1 MNFTIETSTQ
11 YNVNLNLVTKP
22 YELGKYL
29 GVKNN
34 LITEVTCTDINEDL
48 VIEDKSFVDVKL
60 MLEDNRGKL
69 YELDYFTNLYLV
81 SLNNNLFY

>member
-1 MNFTIETSTQ
+1 MNFTIETTTQ
-11 YNVNLNLVTKP
+11 YNLNLDLTIKP

-29 GVKNN
+29 GVKDN
-34 LITEVTCTDINEDL
+34 LITEVTCIDINEDL
-48 VIEDKSFVDVKL
+48 VIDDKSFVDVKL

-81 SLNNNLFY
+81 TLNNNLFY

>member
-1 MNFTIETSTQ
+1 MNFTIETTTQ

-29 GVKNN
+29 GVKDN
-34 LITEVTCTDINEDL
+34 LITEVTCIDMNEDL
-48 VIEDKSFVDVKL
+48 DGSDVKL
-60 MLEDNRGKL
+60 MLEDNRGKW

-81 SLNNNLFY
+81 SLNNNLFF

>member
-29 GVKNN
+29 GVKDN
-34 LITEVTCTDINEDL
+34 LIIEVTCIDILNDL
-48 VIEDKSFVDVKL
+48 VIDDGAFGDVKL
-60 MLEDNRGKL
+60 MLEGNRGKL

>member
-1 MNFTIETSTQ
+1 MNFTIETTTQ
-11 YNVNLNLVTKP
+11 YNLHLTLVTKP

-29 GVKNN
+29 GIKGN
-34 LITEVTCTDINEDL
+34 LITEVTCIDVNDDVEDIY
-48 VIEDKSFVDVKL
+48 VKL
-60 MLEDNRGKL
+60 MLVDNRGKL